1 MTNDAPAPTSPG
13 SPSTATMTRGRTLLF
28 AVAGGAAVG
37 NLYWAQPLL
46 GIIGGDLDASPA
58 STGLLITVTQVGYA
72 LGVFFIVPLGDRV
85 DRRRAVPLI
94 MLLSAL
100 ALAASA
106 AAPSFPL
113 LLVALTL
120 VGLTTVAGQMLTP
133 LAGDLATDADRGRV
147 VGTVASGLILGI
159 LVSRAIS
166 GLVADAL
173 GWRAVYVVA
182 AVLLVVLA
190 ALMARSVPSLPRR
203 AAAPYRQ
210 LLWSVLTTVA
220 RRRQVR
226 VSLVI
231 GASVMAVFTMFWT
244 GLTFLLSA
252 EPYGWSP
259 ARIGLVSIVGVAG
272 AVGAQRAGRL
282 FDRGLSVPAIG
293 VGLAVTLVSLVVA
306 GLGGGS
312 LVVVLIAVA
321 LLSVGIQ
328 SSQVLLQT
336 RLLSLDPAAR
346 SRLNTAFVVGNFVG
360 GSIGS
365 ALAGTVWPVGG
376 WPALMVLSAVLIG
389 VAGTVWAVH
398 RRRGLVNAG

>member
-1 MTNDAPAPTSPG
+1 
-13 SPSTATMTRGRTLLF
+13 MTRGRTLLF
-28 AVAGGAAVG
+28 AIAGGAAVG

-46 GIIGGDLDASPA
+46 GTVGADLDVSPA
-58 STGLLITVTQVGYA
+58 STGLLITVTQIGYA
-72 LGVFFIVPLGDRV
+72 LGVFFVVPLGDRV
-85 DRRRAVPLI
+85 DRRRVVPLI
-94 MLLSAL
+94 MLLSAV

-106 AAPSFPL
+106 AAPTFPL

-133 LAGDLATDADRGRV
+133 LAGDLASDAERGRV
-147 VGTVASGLILGI
+147 LGTVASGLILGI
-159 LVSRAIS
+159 LVSRAVS
-166 GLVADAL
+166 GLIADAL

-190 ALMARSVPSLPRR
+190 ALMSRAVPSLPPR

-226 VSLVI
+226 VTLVI
-231 GASVMAVFTMFWT
+231 GASVMAVFTVFWT
-244 GLTFLLSA
+244 GLTFLLTA
-252 EPYGWSP
+252 EPYGFEP
-259 ARIGLVSIVGVAG
+259 ALIGLVSLVGV
-272 AVGAQRAGRL
+272 VGALAAQHAGRL

-293 VGLAVTLVSLVVA
+293 AGLALTLVSLVVA
-306 GLGGGS
+306 GVGGRS
-312 LVVVLIAVA
+312 LVVVLVAVA

-328 SSQVLLQT
+328 STQVLLQT
-336 RLLSLDPAAR
+336 RMLSLDPEAR

-365 ALAGTVWPVGG
+365 ALAGAAWPVGG
-376 WPALMVLSAVLIG
+376 WPALMVVAAVLIG

-398 RRRGLVNAG
+398 RRRGLVDAS

>member
-1 MTNDAPAPTSPG
+1 
-13 SPSTATMTRGRTLLF
+13 MTRGRTLLF
-28 AVAGGAAVG
+28 AIAGGAAVG

-46 GIIGGDLDASPA
+46 GTVGADLDVSPA
-58 STGLLITVTQVGYA
+58 STGLLITVTQIGYA
-72 LGVFFIVPLGDRV
+72 LGVFFVVPLGDRV
-85 DRRRAVPLI
+85 DRRRVVPLI
-94 MLLSAL
+94 MLLSAV

-106 AAPSFPL
+106 AAPTFPL

-133 LAGDLATDADRGRV
+133 LAGDLASDAERGRV
-147 VGTVASGLILGI
+147 LGTVASGLILGI
-159 LVSRAIS
+159 LVSRAVS
-166 GLVADAL
+166 GLIADAL

-190 ALMARSVPSLPRR
+190 GLMSRAVPSLPPR

-226 VSLVI
+226 VTLVI
-231 GASVMAVFTMFWT
+231 GASVMAVFTVFWT
-244 GLTFLLSA
+244 GLTFLLTA
-252 EPYGWSP
+252 EPYGFEP
-259 ARIGLVSIVGVAG
+259 AVIGLVSLVGVVG
-272 AVGAQRAGRL
+272 ALAAQRAGRL

-293 VGLAVTLVSLVVA
+293 AGLALTLVSLVVA
-306 GLGGGS
+306 GVGGRS
-312 LVVVLIAVA
+312 LVVVLVAVA

-328 SSQVLLQT
+328 STQVLLQT
-336 RLLSLDPAAR
+336 RMLSLDPEAR

-365 ALAGTVWPVGG
+365 ALAGAAWPVGG
-376 WPALMVLSAVLIG
+376 WPALMVVAAVLIG

-398 RRRGLVNAG
+398 RRRGLVDAS

>member
-1 MTNDAPAPTSPG
+1 
-13 SPSTATMTRGRTLLF
+13 MTRGRTLLF
-28 AVAGGAAVG
+28 AIAGGAAVG

-46 GIIGGDLDASPA
+46 GTVGADLDVSPA
-58 STGLLITVTQVGYA
+58 STGLLITVTQIGYA
-72 LGVFFIVPLGDRV
+72 LGVFFVVPLGDRV
-85 DRRRAVPLI
+85 DRRRVVPLI
-94 MLLSAL
+94 MLLSAV

-106 AAPSFPL
+106 AAPTFPL

-133 LAGDLATDADRGRV
+133 LAGDLASDAERGRV
-147 VGTVASGLILGI
+147 LGTVASGLILGI
-159 LVSRAIS
+159 LVSRAVS
-166 GLVADAL
+166 GLIADAL

-190 ALMARSVPSLPRR
+190 GLMSRAVPSLPPR

-226 VSLVI
+226 VTLVI
-231 GASVMAVFTMFWT
+231 GASVMAVFTVFWT
-244 GLTFLLSA
+244 GLTFLLTA
-252 EPYGWSP
+252 EPYGFEP
-259 ARIGLVSIVGVAG
+259 ALIGLVSLVGVVG
-272 AVGAQRAGRL
+272 ALAAQRAGRL

-293 VGLAVTLVSLVVA
+293 AGLALTLVSLVVA
-306 GLGGGS
+306 GVGGRS
-312 LVVVLIAVA
+312 LVVVLVAVA

-328 SSQVLLQT
+328 STQVLLQT
-336 RLLSLDPAAR
+336 RMLSLDPEAR

-365 ALAGTVWPVGG
+365 ALAGAAWPVGG
-376 WPALMVLSAVLIG
+376 WPALMVVAAVLIG

-398 RRRGLVNAG
+398 RRRGLVDAS

>member
-1 MTNDAPAPTSPG
+1 
-13 SPSTATMTRGRTLLF
+13 MTRGRTLLF
-28 AVAGGAAVG
+28 AIAGGAAVG

-46 GIIGGDLDASPA
+46 GTVGADLDVSPA
-58 STGLLITVTQVGYA
+58 STGLLITVTQIGYA
-72 LGVFFIVPLGDRV
+72 LGVFFVVPLGDRV
-85 DRRRAVPLI
+85 DRRRVVPLI
-94 MLLSAL
+94 MLLSAV

-106 AAPSFPL
+106 AAPTFPL

-133 LAGDLATDADRGRV
+133 LAGDLASDAERGRV
-147 VGTVASGLILGI
+147 LGTVASGLILGI
-159 LVSRAIS
+159 LVSRAVS
-166 GLVADAL
+166 GLIADAL

-190 ALMARSVPSLPRR
+190 ALMSRAVPSLPPR

-226 VSLVI
+226 VTLVI
-231 GASVMAVFTMFWT
+231 GASVMAVFTVFWT
-244 GLTFLLSA
+244 GLTFLLTA
-252 EPYGWSP
+252 EPYGFEP
-259 ARIGLVSIVGVAG
+259 ALIGLVSLVGVVG
-272 AVGAQRAGRL
+272 ALAAQRAGRL

-293 VGLAVTLVSLVVA
+293 AGLALTLVSLVVA
-306 GLGGGS
+306 GVGGRS
-312 LVVVLIAVA
+312 LVVVLVAVA

-328 SSQVLLQT
+328 STQVLLQT
-336 RLLSLDPAAR
+336 RMLSLDPEAR

-365 ALAGTVWPVGG
+365 ALAGAAWPVGG
-376 WPALMVLSAVLIG
+376 WPALMVVAAVLIG
-389 VAGTVWAVH
+389 VAGIVWAVH
-398 RRRGLVNAG
+398 RRRGLVDAS

>member
-1 MTNDAPAPTSPG
+1 
-13 SPSTATMTRGRTLLF
+13 MTRGRTLLF
-28 AVAGGAAVG
+28 AIAGGAAVG

-46 GIIGGDLDASPA
+46 GTVGADLDVSPA
-58 STGLLITVTQVGYA
+58 STGLLITVTQIGYA
-72 LGVFFIVPLGDRV
+72 LGVFFVVPLGDRV
-85 DRRRAVPLI
+85 DRRRVVPLI
-94 MLLSAL
+94 MLLSAV

-106 AAPSFPL
+106 AAPTFPL

-133 LAGDLATDADRGRV
+133 LAGDLASDAERGRV
-147 VGTVASGLILGI
+147 LGTVASGLILGI
-159 LVSRAIS
+159 LVSRAVS
-166 GLVADAL
+166 GLIADAL

-190 ALMARSVPSLPRR
+190 ALMSRAVPSLPPR

-226 VSLVI
+226 VTLVI
-231 GASVMAVFTMFWT
+231 GASVMAVFTVFWT
-244 GLTFLLSA
+244 GLTFLLTA
-252 EPYGWSP
+252 EPYGFEP
-259 ARIGLVSIVGVAG
+259 ALIGLVSLVGVVG
-272 AVGAQRAGRL
+272 ALAAQRAGRL

-293 VGLAVTLVSLVVA
+293 AGLALTLVSLVVA
-306 GLGGGS
+306 GVGGRS
-312 LVVVLIAVA
+312 LAVVLVAVA

-328 SSQVLLQT
+328 STQVLLQT
-336 RLLSLDPAAR
+336 RMLSLDPEAR

-365 ALAGTVWPVGG
+365 ALAGAAWPVGG
-376 WPALMVLSAVLIG
+376 WPALMVVAAVLIG

-398 RRRGLVNAG
+398 RRRGLVDAS